1 MLSYDIGTEAFVS
14 RAKKSTIEIPET
26 TRVKSFSSS
35 RYCTQRERERERERE
50 TQSDRAE
57 STHKRELNQH
67 TGELI
72 SARNM

>member
-50 TQSDRAE
+50 RPRAIVQ
-57 STHKRELNQH
+57 NQH
-67 TGELI
+67 TRE
-72 SARNM
+72 S